1 MKEQNIII
9 ISLDEVRPDHL
20 SCYGYKKNK
29 TPAIDK
35 IAREGVLF
43 ETCISSSDFT
53 PIAMGSVITGK
64 YPNKHGMRNPF
75 CKLHTSTIATILKK
89 NNYMTAGFV
98 GNGLLS
104 SKHQYSNGFDF
115 WHECIK
121 ETSWSHLDYD
131 DGTDK
136 IFYEGYWWPDDFFSW
151 LKENK
156 SQPFFLWG
164 HLYETHENSEHELLQ
179 KGLIKENELS
189 DHGYYDA
196 KIKLADKEVINR
208 LLITLEDLGI
218 RDNTIIVIMS
228 DHGTNLGE
236 HEVDPIPW
244 RDGRKTYPQH
254 TTMYDCDL
262 RVVMII
268 VGGGL
273 PKNKRIK
280 GMVRSVDLVPT
291 LLELAGI
298 PTTEENFDGE
308 SLLPVINSGSAK
320 NKLVYSEDLFEPR
333 GRGALQ
339 SLRTDKFKYIRN
351 STIGEEEYYDLEV
364 DPEEKNNII
373 SQINSKQLREELAQY
388 LQDNQCISEFPEED
402 EKKIKENLRLLGY
415 FR

>member
-1 MKEQNIII
+1 MDYCLVSINIVMVLIFGMSVSRKQVGVILIMMMEQ
-9 ISLDEVRPDHL
+9 
-20 SCYGYKKNK
+20 
-29 TPAIDK
+29 
-35 IAREGVLF
+35 
-43 ETCISSSDFT
+43 
-53 PIAMGSVITGK
+53 
-64 YPNKHGMRNPF
+64 
-75 CKLHTSTIATILKK
+75 
-89 NNYMTAGFV
+89 
-98 GNGLLS
+98 
-104 SKHQYSNGFDF
+104 
-115 WHECIK
+115 
-121 ETSWSHLDYD
+121 
-131 DGTDK
+131 
-136 IFYEGYWWPDDFFSW
+136 
-151 LKENK
+151 
-156 SQPFFLWG
+156 
-164 HLYETHENSEHELLQ
+164 
-179 KGLIKENELS
+179 
-189 DHGYYDA
+189 
-196 KIKLADKEVINR
+196 IKLADKEVINR